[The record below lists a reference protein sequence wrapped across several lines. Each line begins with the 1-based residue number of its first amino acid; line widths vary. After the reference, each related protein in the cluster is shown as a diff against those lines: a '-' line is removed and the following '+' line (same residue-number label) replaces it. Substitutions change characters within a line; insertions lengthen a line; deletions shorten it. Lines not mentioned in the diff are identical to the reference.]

1 MNLEPSMS
9 SAAPSDNDKLL
20 QYVERALRQNPLQE
34 SAAIIRRRNRL
45 LGLETAVT
53 PAAARGQ
60 GSVDPGVQRQ
70 TLLKQIETIR
80 AGFWTMKLDTLR
92 ESLARLDAKEFPDVD
107 AVVRRLSLVAKHRD
121 QIPRIL
127 GQKDFDP
134 DFFHVFKEVLIAAP
148 RDSAIVKEKA
158 LVAFGDRTLRKRG
171 MRMIKLIEREL
182 PYFHQLE
189 SQWLKSLQA
198 QRGPVS
204 APRSTQGHFVEERSG
219 FSFPWWGYIVVIS
232 LIRLILSIASDN

>member
-1 MNLEPSMS
+1 MS

-45 LGLETAVT
+45 LGLGAAVA
-53 PAAARGQ
+53 PAASGRQSSIDSGA
-60 GSVDPGVQRQ
+60 QRQ

-80 AGFWTMKLDTLR
+80 TGFWTMELGTLR

-134 DFFHVFKEVLIAAP
+134 DFFKIFKDVLIAAP
-148 RDSAIVKEKA
+148 RDSAIVKERA
-158 LVAFGDRTLRKRG
+158 LVAFGERKLRKRG
-171 MRMIKLIEREL
+171 TRMIKLIEREL

-189 SQWLKSLQA
+189 SQWLKSLLA
-198 QRGPVS
+198 QRGTVN
-204 APRSTQGHFVEERSG
+204 APRSSQKEFISESSGG
-219 FSFPWWGYIVVIS
+219 FSFPWWGVVVIGA
-232 LIRLILSIASDN
+232 LIRLVASLMSDK

>member
-1 MNLEPSMS
+1 MS

-45 LGLETAVT
+45 LGLEKAVA
-53 PAAARGQ
+53 PAAGGRQ
-60 GSVDPGVQRQ
+60 NSVDPGVQRQ

-80 AGFWTMKLDTLR
+80 AGFWTMQLGTLR

-107 AVVRRLSLVAKHRD
+107 AVVRRLTLVAKHRD

-134 DFFHVFKEVLIAAP
+134 DFFKIFKDVLIAAP
-148 RDSAIVKEKA
+148 RDLAIVKERA
-158 LVAFGDRTLRKRG
+158 LVAFGERKLRKRG
-171 MRMIKLIEREL
+171 TRMIKLIEREL

-189 SQWLKSLQA
+189 SQWLKSLMA
-198 QRGPVS
+198 QRGTVS
-204 APRSTQGHFVEERSG
+204 APRSSQKEFISESSGG
-219 FSFPWWGYIVVIS
+219 FSFPWWGYLIVIMVIKA
-232 LIRLILSIASDN
+232 LLRLAANS